1 MTSELT
7 HFVERPTAL
16 TADTGIPFLVGLFF
30 SFRLF
35 VMLLSVRLFGA
46 DPQTGSEVS
55 LMLNYLLLIVVALAS
70 LGAAKRTFGSMLRL
84 PSIRWVM
91 IYVIF
96 SGCSL
101 LWTVAVSLPAA
112 IAYWCGMV
120 ADVAIV
126 VMLFRAEPT
135 RESIHAVIKGYVWGA
150 CAVAVIAWLLPAQ
163 SDLRLGDEDLLGANQ
178 IGYLCAFAFFFAQ
191 YLIQQKAGKWGVA
204 AILLGV
210 TLLRSLSKTTIAAF
224 LLAEAF
230 LLMRDKSM
238 SRKTKLLLITAAVL
252 IVAAFS
258 SLLLSYFDI
267 YSNTGNSPETLTGRL
282 GIWALVLDEAITQ
295 PWIGHGFHSVWKVIP
310 PFGEF
315 EARHAH
321 NELLQQFYAYGAA
334 GICIMVGLYGS
345 FYRQIRRFA
354 TGSLRT
360 FCFALLLFVLVRGFA
375 DTEVFDFS
383 FPLWAIVMFSLL
395 LELADA
401 PPGGPAD
408 ALSVEHSEVP
418 NPPFGIKPVIA
429 SDLIP
434 EH

>member
-7 HFVERPTAL
+7 HFVERPVAL
-16 TADTGIPFLVGLFF
+16 SADTGIPFLVGLFF

-35 VMLLSVRLFGA
+35 VMLLSVRLFGT

-55 LMLNYLLLIVVALAS
+55 LMLNYLLLFVVALLS
-70 LGAAKRTFGSMLRL
+70 LGAAKRTFGSILRL

-91 IYVIF
+91 LYVVF

-101 LWTVAVSLPAA
+101 LWTVAVSVPAA

-126 VMLFRAEPT
+126 VLLLRAEPT

-150 CAVAVIAWLLPAQ
+150 CAVAIIAWLLPAQ

-191 YLIQQKAGKWGVA
+191 YLIQQKAGKSGVA

-238 SRKTKLLLITAAVL
+238 SRKTKLLLITAAVV

-267 YSNTGNSPETLTGRL
+267 YSNTGNSPETLTGRVS
-282 GIWALVLDEAITQ
+282 IWALVLDEAITQ
-295 PWIGHGFHSVWKVIP
+295 PWFGHGFHSVWKVIP
-310 PFGEF
+310 PFGDF

-334 GICIMVGLYGS
+334 GICMMVGLYGS

-360 FCFALLLFVLVRGFA
+360 FCFALLIFVLIRGLA

-395 LELADA
+395 LELAGATADGSA
-401 PPGGPAD
+401 GALPA
-408 ALSVEHSEVP
+408 EHSGVP
-418 NPPFGIKPVIA
+418 TRLMESSPPWQSI
-429 SDLIP
+429 
-434 EH
+434 

>member
-1 MTSELT
+1 MSSELT
-7 HFVERPTAL
+7 YFAEKQLAAP
-16 TADTGIPFLVGLFF
+16 ADTGISFLVGLFF

-35 VMLLSVRLFGA
+35 VMLLSVRLFGT
-46 DPQTGSEVS
+46 DPQTGSGVS
-55 LMLNYLLLIVVALAS
+55 LALNYVLLIVVALLY
-70 LGAAKRTFGSMLRL
+70 LGASKYTFRSMLRL

-91 IYVIF
+91 LYLVF

-101 LWTVAVSLPAA
+101 FWTVAVSVSAA
-112 IAYWCGMV
+112 IAYWCGLV

-126 VMLFRAEPT
+126 VVLFRAEPT
-135 RESIHAVIKGYVWGA
+135 MESIHALIKGYIWGA

-178 IGYLCAFAFFFAQ
+178 IGYLCAFALFLAQ

-204 AILLGV
+204 AVLLGV
-210 TLLRSLSKTTIAAF
+210 TLLRSLSKTTIVAF

-238 SRKTKLLLITAAVL
+238 SRKAKLLLISSAAL
-252 IVAAFS
+252 IVIAFS
-258 SLLLSYFDI
+258 SLLLSYFDL

-282 GIWALVLDEAITQ
+282 GIWALVLDEAVTQ

-334 GICIMVGLYGS
+334 GVFVMVGLYGS

-354 TGSLRT
+354 TGSLRI
-360 FCFALLLFVLVRGFA
+360 FCFALLLFVLIRGLA
-375 DTEVFDFS
+375 DTEVFDLS
-383 FPLWAIVMFSLL
+383 FPLWAIVIFSLL
-395 LELADA
+395 LKLTGETEKSAAALPVEQSESPHSPYGIQPVGAMDLLPEL
-401 PPGGPAD
+401 
-408 ALSVEHSEVP
+408 
-418 NPPFGIKPVIA
+418 
-429 SDLIP
+429 
-434 EH
+434 

>member
-7 HFVERPTAL
+7 HFVERPVAL
-16 TADTGIPFLVGLFF
+16 SADTGIPFLVGLFF

-35 VMLLSVRLFGA
+35 VMLLSVRLFGT

-55 LMLNYLLLIVVALAS
+55 LMLNYLLLFVVALLS

-91 IYVIF
+91 LYVVF

-101 LWTVAVSLPAA
+101 LWTVAVSVPAA

-126 VMLFRAEPT
+126 VLLLRAEPT

-150 CAVAVIAWLLPAQ
+150 CAVAIIAWLLPAQ

-238 SRKTKLLLITAAVL
+238 SRKTKLLLITAAVV

-267 YSNTGNSPETLTGRL
+267 YSNTGNSPETLTGRVS
-282 GIWALVLDEAITQ
+282 IWALVLDEAITQ
-295 PWIGHGFHSVWKVIP
+295 PWFGHGFHSVWKVIP
-310 PFGEF
+310 PFGDF

-334 GICIMVGLYGS
+334 GICMMVGLYGS

-360 FCFALLLFVLVRGFA
+360 FCFALLIFVLIRGLA

-395 LELADA
+395 LELAGATADGSA
-401 PPGGPAD
+401 GALPA
-408 ALSVEHSEVP
+408 EHSGVP
-418 NPPFGIKPVIA
+418 TRLMESSPPWQSI
-429 SDLIP
+429 
-434 EH
+434 

>member
-1 MTSELT
+1 MSSDLT
-7 HFVERPTAL
+7 HFAEKQVAL
-16 TADTGIPFLVGLFF
+16 PADAGVLFLVGFFF

-35 VMLLSVRLFGA
+35 VMPLSVRLFGT

-55 LMLNYLLLIVVALAS
+55 LALNYLLLIVVTLLS
-70 LGAAKRTFGSMLRL
+70 LGASKRTFGNMLHL

-91 IYVIF
+91 LYLLF

-101 LWTVAVSLPAA
+101 FWTVAVSVPAA

-120 ADVAIV
+120 ADVAMV
-126 VMLFRAEPT
+126 VVLFRAEPT
-135 RESIHAVIKGYVWGA
+135 MESIHLVMKGYVWGA

-178 IGYLCAFAFFFAQ
+178 IGYLCAFALFFAQ
-191 YLIQQKAGKWGVA
+191 HLIQQNAGKWGVA
-204 AILLGV
+204 AVLLGV
-210 TLLRSLSKTTIAAF
+210 TLLRSLSKTTIVAF
-224 LLAEAF
+224 LLAEGF

-238 SRKTKLLLITAAVL
+238 SRKTKLLLISAAAL
-252 IVAAFS
+252 IIAAFS
-258 SLLLSYFDI
+258 SLLLAYIDI

-282 GIWALVLDEAITQ
+282 GIWALVLEEAVSQ

-310 PFGEF
+310 PFGDF

-321 NELLQQFYAYGAA
+321 NELLQQFYAYGVA
-334 GICIMVGLYGS
+334 GICMMVGLYGS

-360 FCFALLLFVLVRGFA
+360 FCFALLLFVLIRGLT

-383 FPLWAIVMFSLL
+383 FPLWAIVTFSLL
-395 LELADA
+395 LELAGA
-401 PPGGPAD
+401 TAGKSVD
-408 ALSVEHSEVP
+408 ALPVEQSEVP
-418 NPPFGIKPVIA
+418 HPPHGIQP
-429 SDLIP
+429 P
-434 EH
+434 W

>member
-1 MTSELT
+1 MSLEHT
-7 HFVERPTAL
+7 HFVERPVAL
-16 TADTGIPFLVGLFF
+16 TADTGILFFVGLFF

-35 VMLLSVRLFGA
+35 VMLLSVRLFGT
-46 DPQTGSEVS
+46 DPQTGSEVN
-55 LMLNYLLLIVVALAS
+55 LMLNYLLLIVVALLS

-84 PSIRWVM
+84 PSIRWVVL
-91 IYVIF
+91 YVVF

-126 VMLFRAEPT
+126 VVLFRAEPT
-135 RESIHAVIKGYVWGA
+135 RESIHAMIKGYVWGA

-191 YLIQQKAGKWGVA
+191 YLIQQKAGKWGAA

-238 SRKTKLLLITAAVL
+238 SRKTKLLLVSTAAL

-282 GIWALVLDEAITQ
+282 GIWALIFEEAVTQ

-310 PFGEF
+310 PFGDF

-360 FCFALLLFVLVRGFA
+360 FCFALLLFVLIRGLA

-395 LELADA
+395 LELAGAEAGKSTVTLPVEPSKSPHSPYGIQPTTETDLL
-401 PPGGPAD
+401 PA
-408 ALSVEHSEVP
+408 H
-418 NPPFGIKPVIA
+418 
-429 SDLIP
+429 
-434 EH
+434 

>member
-1 MTSELT
+1 MSSDHPRFAEN
-7 HFVERPTAL
+7 PTAL
-16 TADTGIPFLVGLFF
+16 PANTGVPFLVGLFF

-35 VMLLSVRLFGA
+35 VMLLSVRLFGT

-55 LMLNYLLLIVVALAS
+55 LTLNYLLLIAVALLS
-70 LGAAKRTFGSMLRL
+70 LGASKRTFGSMLRL

-91 IYVIF
+91 LYLVF

-101 LWTVAVSLPAA
+101 LWTVAVSGPAA

-126 VMLFRAEPT
+126 VVLFRAEPT
-135 RESIHAVIKGYVWGA
+135 MESIHAVIKGYVWGA

-163 SDLRLGDEDLLGANQ
+163 SDLRLGDEELLGANQ
-178 IGYLCAFAFFFAQ
+178 IGYLCAFALLFTQ
-191 YLIQQKAGKWGVA
+191 YLIQQKAGKWGIA
-204 AILLGV
+204 AVLLGV
-210 TLLRSLSKTTIAAF
+210 TLLRSLSKTTIVAF

-230 LLMRDKSM
+230 LLIRDRSM
-238 SRKTKLLLITAAVL
+238 SRKTKLLLVSAAALV
-252 IVAAFS
+252 IGAFS

-267 YSNTGNSPETLTGRL
+267 YSNAGNSPETLTGRL
-282 GIWALVLDEAITQ
+282 GIWALVLDEAVTQ

-310 PFGEF
+310 PFGDF

-334 GICIMVGLYGS
+334 GICMMVGLYSS
-345 FYRQIRRFA
+345 FHRQIRRFA

-360 FCFALLLFVLVRGFA
+360 FCYALLLFVLIRGLA

-395 LELADA
+395 LELAGATAGKSHDTPSAEA
-401 PPGGPAD
+401 PQTYT
-408 ALSVEHSEVP
+408 ALGSM
-418 NPPFGIKPVIA
+418 
-429 SDLIP
+429 P
-434 EH
+434 EEYWTS

>member
-35 VMLLSVRLFGA
+35 VMLLSVRLFGT

-55 LMLNYLLLIVVALAS
+55 LMLNYLLLIAVALVS

-91 IYVIF
+91 LYVIF

-238 SRKTKLLLITAAVL
+238 SRKTKLLLVTAAVL

-321 NELLQQFYAYGAA
+321 NELLQQFYAYGAV
-334 GICIMVGLYGS
+334 GICMMAGLYGS

-360 FCFALLLFVLVRGFA
+360 FCFALLLFVLIRGFA

-401 PPGGPAD
+401 TPGGPAD

-418 NPPFGIKPVIA
+418 NPPFGIQPVIA

>member
-1 MTSELT
+1 
-7 HFVERPTAL
+7 
-16 TADTGIPFLVGLFF
+16 
-30 SFRLF
+30 
-35 VMLLSVRLFGA
+35 
-46 DPQTGSEVS
+46 
-55 LMLNYLLLIVVALAS
+55 
-70 LGAAKRTFGSMLRL
+70 MLRL

-91 IYVIF
+91 LYILF

-101 LWTVAVSLPAA
+101 LWTVAASIPAA

-126 VMLFRAEPT
+126 VVLFRAEPT
-135 RESIHAVIKGYVWGA
+135 LESIHAVIKGYVWGA

-238 SRKTKLLLITAAVL
+238 SRKTKLLIVTAAALV
-252 IVAAFS
+252 IAAFS
-258 SLLLSYFDI
+258 GLLLSYFDI

-282 GIWALVLDEAITQ
+282 GIWALVFEEAITQ

-310 PFGEF
+310 PFGDF

-321 NELLQQFYAYGAA
+321 NELLQQFYAYGAV
-334 GICIMVGLYGS
+334 GIFIMVGLYGS
-345 FYRQIRRFA
+345 FYQQIRRFA

-360 FCFALLLFVLVRGFA
+360 FCFALLLFVLVRGLA

-395 LELADA
+395 LELAADTRKSPA
-401 PPGGPAD
+401 SLPGEQSESLHSPYGIQ
-408 ALSVEHSEVP
+408 SVGAM
-418 NPPFGIKPVIA
+418 NP
-429 SDLIP
+429 LP